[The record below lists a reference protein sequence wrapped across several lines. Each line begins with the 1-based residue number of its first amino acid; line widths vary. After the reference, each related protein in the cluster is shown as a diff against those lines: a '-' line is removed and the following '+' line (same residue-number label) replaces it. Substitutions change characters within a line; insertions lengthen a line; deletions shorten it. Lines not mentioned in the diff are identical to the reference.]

1 MTQRMNPAERHK
13 MRTTRDKEFKETNE
27 NNTGYNMN
35 KSRIQPKKL
44 SDMVLGTLQRQKLY
58 SSSAILKTALS
69 F

>member
-13 MRTTRDKEFKETNE
+13 MRTSRDKEFKETNE

-44 SDMVLGTLQRQKLY
+44 SDMVLGTLQR
-58 SSSAILKTALS
+58 LK
-69 F
+69 

>member
-27 NNTGYNMN
+27 KNTGYNMNNMN

-44 SDMVLGTLQRQKLY
+44 SDMVLGL
-58 SSSAILKTALS
+58 
-69 F
+69 